1 MFTSP
6 KSNLSPK
13 EFKAQLEATNGM
25 VIDCRTAGE
34 CALGT
39 WPNARQL
46 DWLKGEI
53 HQAIDGLDKSG
64 TYFLYC
70 KSGGRSGQAARFMK
84 AHGFTDVHNVGGY
97 SDIADLAK

>member
-6 KSNLSPK
+6 NRNLSPQQ
-13 EFKAQLEATNGM
+13 FKAHLEATNGL

-70 KSGGRSGQAARFMK
+70 KSGGRSDQAARFMK

-97 SDIADLAK
+97 SAIADLAK